1 MTGGDWKMAATSKA
15 NVREAVLVAAREAAM
30 AYGYS
35 GLNFR
40 DLAETV
46 GIKAASITYHFATKA
61 LLGESVARRYWED
74 IARDLEAISTNAKSP
89 IEALQRYPSIFRL
102 SLERDNRMC
111 LSSFM
116 ATEHDTL
123 PEPVLKEVQTFA
135 DVNTAW
141 LCEHLVAAKLVSATE
156 GESRAYAIYAGVA
169 GAQII
174 ARSRS
179 DVTLFDKLIESY
191 RQMGVLPSE

>member
-1 MTGGDWKMAATSKA
+1 MAATSKG
-15 NVREAVLVAAREAAM
+15 NVREAILMAAKEAAM
-30 AYGYS
+30 AYGYG

-40 DLAETV
+40 DLAQTV
-46 GIKAASITYHFATKA
+46 GIKAASISYHFANKA
-61 LLGESVARRYWED
+61 LLGEAVARRYWED
-74 IARDLEAISTNAKSP
+74 IARDLEAISTDARSP
-89 IEALQRYPSIFRL
+89 TEALQRYPSIFRL

-116 ATEHDTL
+116 ATEYDEL

-141 LCEHLVAAKLVSATE
+141 LSEHLIAAKLASPAE
-156 GESRAYAIYAGVA
+156 GESKASAIYAAVA

-179 DVTLFDKLIESY
+179 NVQLFDALIESY
-191 RQMGVLPSE
+191 RRMGLLPS